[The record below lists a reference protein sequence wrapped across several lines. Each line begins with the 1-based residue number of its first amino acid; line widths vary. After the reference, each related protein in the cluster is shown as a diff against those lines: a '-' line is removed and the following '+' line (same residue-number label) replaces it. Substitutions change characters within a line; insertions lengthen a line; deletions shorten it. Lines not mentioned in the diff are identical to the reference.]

1 MGRPGVLNPSFA
13 LDYPG
18 RNGGQMKMGHPSWTA
33 IISQDEGW
41 WIGWIAEVPG
51 VNAQERTRE
60 ELLETLSEVLREALE
75 MNRQDARA
83 HADDRYEEVAAA
95 L

>member
-1 MGRPGVLNPSFA
+1 M
-13 LDYPG
+13 D
-18 RNGGQMKMGHPSWTA
+18 HPSWTA
-33 IISQDEGW
+33 IIARDEGW

-75 MNRQDARA
+75 
-83 HADDRYEEVAAA
+83 E
-95 L
+95 LPP

>member
-1 MGRPGVLNPSFA
+1 M
-13 LDYPG
+13 D
-18 RNGGQMKMGHPSWTA
+18 HPSWTA
-33 IISQDEGW
+33 IISQNEGW

-60 ELLETLSEVLREALE
+60 ELLVTLSEVLREAIE
-75 MNRQDARA
+75 MNRQDAIA
-83 HADDRYEEVAAA
+83 HASERYEEVAVS

>member
-1 MGRPGVLNPSFA
+1 M
-13 LDYPG
+13 D
-18 RNGGQMKMGHPSWTA
+18 HPFWTA
-33 IISQDEGW
+33 VISKDEDW

-60 ELLETLSEVLREALE
+60 ELLETLAETLREALE
-75 MNRQDARA
+75 MNRRDALA
-83 HADDRYEEVAAA
+83 HARGRYEEVAVS

>member
-1 MGRPGVLNPSFA
+1 M
-13 LDYPG
+13 D
-18 RNGGQMKMGHPSWTA
+18 HPSWTA

-51 VNAQERTRE
+51 VNAQERSRE
-60 ELLETLSEVLREALE
+60 ELLVKLSEVLREALE
-75 MNRQDARA
+75 MNRQDAIA
-83 HADDRYEEVAAA
+83 HAPERYEEVTVS